1 MIKRHQL
8 LDNHY
13 SRRENFCQWL
23 LGENRRFLENVVIV
37 DEARFTLN
45 ATVNTHN
52 VREYHSRGEKHLD
65 FDYRRNDDRYTLT
78 VLVGLMGNGNIIGP
92 FFFQQ
97 NLDGKGYLEM
107 LNEQVVP
114 VLRRMGRF
122 GPNRNGRF
130 ERLWWI
136 QDGAP
141 QHRRIIVTER
151 LRQLFGERVV
161 ALNHAVEW
169 PPRCPDLTLLD
180 FFPLG
185 LHQV

>member
-1 MIKRHQL
+1 
-8 LDNHY
+8 
-13 SRRENFCQWL
+13 
-23 LGENRRFLENVVIV
+23 
-37 DEARFTLN
+37 
-45 ATVNTHN
+45 
-52 VREYHSRGEKHLD
+52 
-65 FDYRRNDDRYTLT
+65 
-78 VLVGLMGNGNIIGP
+78 MGNGNTIGP

-151 LRQLFGERVV
+151 L
-161 ALNHAVEW
+161 
-169 PPRCPDLTLLD
+169 
-180 FFPLG
+180 
-185 LHQV
+185 